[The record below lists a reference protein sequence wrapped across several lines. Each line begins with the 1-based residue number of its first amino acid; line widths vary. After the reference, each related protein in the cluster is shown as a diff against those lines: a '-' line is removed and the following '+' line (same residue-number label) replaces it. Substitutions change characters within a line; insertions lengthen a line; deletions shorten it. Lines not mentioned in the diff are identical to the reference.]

1 MLAIV
6 CILKSFMIAHCI
18 QFVGGSILGIPTVFD
33 KGFLIINLKLAL
45 LLVWMNFRVQ
55 RAIFEMSLSKD
66 IISDCILTMIVIFTF
81 FYKYI
86 SSVLIIMGLIL
97 IIIEFRFRCETR
109 FYQVI
114 FSYLFILRTHWVL
127 II

>member
-1 MLAIV
+1 
-6 CILKSFMIAHCI
+6 
-18 QFVGGSILGIPTVFD
+18 
-33 KGFLIINLKLAL
+33 
-45 LLVWMNFRVQ
+45 MNFRVQ

-86 SSVLIIMGLIL
+86 SSVLIIMGVIL
-97 IIIEFRFRCETR
+97 IIIELRFRGKMR

-114 FSYLFILRTHWVL
+114 IFNLFIVRTH
-127 II
+127 